1 MSKNKKINA
10 DSLVSF
16 VRNVCILAAF
26 ILCWSLITTIF
37 SQKLYDLDICL
48 QSDCIDF
55 FSNKISGVVKLAQFF
70 GGVITLIAALGGA
83 IIALRTY
90 ISGVDNSNITN
101 HIAHFSMFRDFVNL
115 EVSKRKKISPDSVD
129 IHLWYSTIFPDS
141 RNGNLTHCD
150 FYKKNLGE
158 IKEVIEDAN
167 CNIAKLTGKYKY
179 QTHQHKM
186 KKSLAKIGIAINN
199 GPKNIFIDIEFEILS
214 LIDSVNQTFI
224 GECPEL
230 CQIER
235 KYS

>member
-10 DSLVSF
+10 NSLVSF
-16 VRNVCILAAF
+16 VRNVCIFAAF
-26 ILCWSLITTIF
+26 ILCWSLISTIF
-37 SQKLYDLDICL
+37 SQELYNLDFCL
-48 QSDCIDF
+48 QSECIDF

-129 IHLWYSTIFPDS
+129 IHLWYSTIFPES

-150 FYKKNLGE
+150 FYKNNLGE
-158 IKEVIEDAN
+158 IKGVIEDAN
-167 CNIAKLTGKYKY
+167 CNIADLTGKYKY

-186 KKSLAKIGIAINN
+186 KKSLEKIGIAINN